1 MLPASPLP
9 ALRSGSLRD
18 GSLSLHAHRATSA
31 HEMLQCKHGRD
42 RDHQEVPLSA
52 AVEAVVLG
60 REEQVFAEGLLVIL
74 VTAPAPRLGVAML
87 CCARLRSAT
96 LCDAKLC

>member
-1 MLPASPLP
+1 MLLVSPLP

-42 RDHQEVPLSA
+42 RDHQQVPLS
-52 AVEAVVLG
+52 VEVEPVVLG
-60 REEQVFAEGLLVIL
+60 REEQGFSEGLLVIL
-74 VTAPAPRLGVAML
+74 VTAPAPRIQ
-87 CCARLRSAT
+87 
-96 LCDAKLC
+96 